1 MVCFH
6 AREDVKIRQ
15 IGIVMNGWLV
25 AAIVYGIGFVLT
37 VGLVIW
43 EMRGTEES
51 YNNEPGEDGAAMF
64 ILLVI
69 WPVTWGF
76 FINERIHARR
86 EKRERRIQR

>member
-1 MVCFH
+1 
-6 AREDVKIRQ
+6 
-15 IGIVMNGWLV
+15 MNGWFI

-51 YNNEPGEDGAAMF
+51 FNNEPGEDEAAMF

-86 EKRERRIQR
+86 EKREQRIQR